1 LIKFYG
7 TKSEF
12 GFLSNFF
19 HAPIQIDD
27 VTAPTTEHFFQAMKT
42 LVAEERLEILAAS
55 TPRQAKLL
63 GSKCQL
69 RADWEDV
76 AGTTALQAL
85 FRDHHG
91 ELVTLVKD
99 HLMFVALVAKFKQHE
114 DLYHKLLL
122 TGEDELVEASP
133 TDYYWGA
140 GQDGSGLN
148 KLGRMLT
155 LIRKVSRD
163 RHEKSH
169 I

>member
-1 LIKFYG
+1 
-7 TKSEF
+7 
-12 GFLSNFF
+12 
-19 HAPIQIDD
+19 
-27 VTAPTTEHFFQAMKT
+27 
-42 LVAEERLEILAAS
+42 
-55 TPRQAKLL
+55 
-63 GSKCQL
+63 
-69 RADWEDV
+69 
-76 AGTTALQAL
+76 
-85 FRDHHG
+85 
-91 ELVTLVKD
+91 
-99 HLMFVALVAKFKQHE
+99 MFVALVAKFKQHE